1 MEIIRMHY
9 HVIIYTCYIYILVK
23 GTITIAPVPQPA
35 VNPNNN
41 NKEVVFKIVAHSLI
55 LLLK

>member
-1 MEIIRMHY
+1 MHY